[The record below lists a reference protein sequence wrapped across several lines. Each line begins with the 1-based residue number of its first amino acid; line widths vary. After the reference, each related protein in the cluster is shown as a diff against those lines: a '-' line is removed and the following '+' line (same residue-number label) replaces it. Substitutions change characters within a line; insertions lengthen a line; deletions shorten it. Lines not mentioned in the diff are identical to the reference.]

1 MRCSLTDSGPVGGI
15 SLAGPESLRK
25 NAAMADAENEGKY
38 QLVVGDSALLI
49 QLPEL
54 APHLKPWVDLWP
66 HEGITTHSTVLV
78 PFLREPDLTDDV
90 RAELRAVFAGFT
102 AFDLT
107 LAKTARFPTVLYLV
121 PEPAQPIHDMITTV
135 YARWPQ
141 CPPYAGIYPDIAP
154 HVSVVHDATEP
165 EFEEA
170 REILETR
177 LPLRT
182 RAAAVDLL
190 IYDGRRWNL
199 RERFPFAEA

>member
-1 MRCSLTDSGPVGGI
+1 MIRPPGPAGRI
-15 SLAGPESLRK
+15 FLAGRGAVRK
-25 NAAMADAENEGKY
+25 NADMADAENEGRY
-38 QLVVGDSALLI
+38 RLADGDSALLI

-78 PFLREPDLTDDV
+78 PFLREPELTDDV
-90 RAELRAVFAGFT
+90 LAQLRAVFAGFA

-154 HVSVVHDATEP
+154 HVSVVHDATEA
-165 EFEEA
+165 EFEQA

-182 RAAAVDLL
+182 RAEGVDLL
-190 IYDGRRWNL
+190 IYDGNRWNL
-199 RERFPFAEA
+199 RERLPFADN